1 MVVLGLGHHAFDELR
16 LFVEVRR
23 GLDLEVVLHA
33 DVRVVVDGRGGV
45 PRAGNAETLVDAVLE
60 DGEAAEQHGLA
71 AAVLEGGDLVRE
83 VPAVSAV
90 GDVALEEHLGELVAV
105 AVPVEHGVLE
115 LKRYEHGFGGV
126 FAQEAV
132 HVLQNALELVRARE
146 PHGELSVD
154 DDQVVDPLAPGHV
167 VFRDPQVE
175 VPHAVGQL
183 LLDGGALAAHRRRRQ
198 PEAGAR
204 VVCARDGQAGHVHV
218 VVHACHPIFR
228 RRLFHGCFGVCVCV
242 SWCWLSRPKP
252 DSNPI
257 MSRLHIAAQKDAPRP
272 RRHQLRLPLL
282 PMPLSAFPALPA
294 LSGLCLQH
302 LCPGHQT
309 NRNAARVPD
318 GVPSRGPHKA
328 WVGSVPDGSVGLS
341 GWLAGAGCINCRGE
355 YYTGRGCG
363 AAGRPHLDVHAC
375 GRRGGL
381 DGLDEEGFA
390 GGGVDGQRAVCV
402 RDGPRLREK
411 AHVCEDADE
420 HRVGAVDDGRARGNV
435 ALRTQGQGVAHQ
447 LGLDVE
453 VVGIGVED
461 AEEGDVERHGRLV
474 HDSVEHEHA
483 DGDLAEVRV
492 ATELAAV
499 PALLDVV
506 VRVLGG
512 GGDSV
517 EDAEV
522 VGGEA
527 VELDGD
533 GGGRHAGWRAAL
545 PAARRPRG
553 QGRRGCGGRRKV
565 LIFLQAHGRRDR
577 RFARFMLRERGEGK
591 SIYQQ
596 RRQAAAGQS
605 PGPAQASRHKDTCP

>member
-1 MVVLGLGHHAFDELR
+1 MCRTEF
-16 LFVEVRR
+16 RR
-23 GLDLEVVLHA
+23 G
-33 DVRVVVDGRGGV
+33 G
-45 PRAGNAETLVDAVLE
+45 PTK
-60 DGEAAEQHGLA
+60 HGWGA
-71 AAVLEGGDLVRE
+71 CRTGAWVF
-83 VPAVSAV
+83 PV
-90 GDVALEEHLGELVAV
+90 GWPG
-105 AVPVEHGVLE
+105 PGVLT
-115 LKRYEHGFGGV
+115 
-126 FAQEAV
+126 
-132 HVLQNALELVRARE
+132 
-146 PHGELSVD
+146 
-154 DDQVVDPLAPGHV
+154 
-167 VFRDPQVE
+167 VE
-175 VPHAVGQL
+175 
-183 LLDGGALAAHRRRRQ
+183 
-198 PEAGAR
+198 
-204 VVCARDGQAGHVHV
+204 
-218 VVHACHPIFR
+218 
-228 RRLFHGCFGVCVCV
+228 
-242 SWCWLSRPKP
+242 
-252 DSNPI
+252 
-257 MSRLHIAAQKDAPRP
+257 
-272 RRHQLRLPLL
+272 
-282 PMPLSAFPALPA
+282 
-294 LSGLCLQH
+294 
-302 LCPGHQT
+302 
-309 NRNAARVPD
+309 
-318 GVPSRGPHKA
+318 
-328 WVGSVPDGSVGLS
+328 GSTIQG
-341 GWLAGAGCINCRGE
+341 
-355 YYTGRGCG
+355 G
-363 AAGRPHLDVHAC
+363 AAGQPGGPHLDVHAC

-533 GGGRHAGWRAAL
+533 GGGRHAGWRAGGARL
-545 PAARRPRG
+545 PAARRPHG